1 LSEGTR
7 ICSEGECFSAARSD
21 FARNLINSREEGG
34 LGVRRRAREIAL
46 QVLYQREFNRVET
59 EQALTLFWDNFEV
72 LKGSMDFSERIIRG
86 VEEHREDLDHIIE
99 KYSSHWKIDRMAH
112 VDRNILRIAVYELLY
127 CNDIPPKVA
136 INEAIDIGKKF
147 GSEDSGAFINGV
159 LDRVRSEERRQA
171 E

>member
-1 LSEGTR
+1 
-7 ICSEGECFSAARSD
+7 
-21 FARNLINSREEGG
+21 

-46 QVLYQREFNRVET
+46 QVLYQREFSRVEA
-59 EQALTLFWDNFEV
+59 EEALNLFWNNFEA
-72 LKGSMDFSERIIRG
+72 LKGAMDFSERIIRG
-86 VEEHREDLDHIIE
+86 VEQHREILDRIIA

-127 CNDIPPKVA
+127 CDDIPPKVA
-136 INEAIDIGKKF
+136 INEAIDIGKKY

-159 LDRVRSEERRQA
+159 LDKVKSEERRKA

>member
-1 LSEGTR
+1 
-7 ICSEGECFSAARSD
+7 
-21 FARNLINSREEGG
+21 
-34 LGVRRRAREIAL
+34 
-46 QVLYQREFNRVET
+46 
-59 EQALTLFWDNFEV
+59 
-72 LKGSMDFSERIIRG
+72 MDFSARIIRG
-86 VEEHREDLDHIIE
+86 VEEHRGDLDRIIE

-112 VDRNILRIAVYELLY
+112 VDRNILRIAIYELLY

-159 LDRVRSEERRQA
+159 LDKVKSEESRQA